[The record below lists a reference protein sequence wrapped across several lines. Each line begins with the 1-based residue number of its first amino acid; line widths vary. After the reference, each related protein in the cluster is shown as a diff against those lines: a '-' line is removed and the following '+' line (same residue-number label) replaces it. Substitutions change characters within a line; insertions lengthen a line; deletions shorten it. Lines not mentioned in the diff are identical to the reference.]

1 MRPTSFETPNLQVV
15 GTETPTVLASV
26 FDAPA
31 RVKVRN
37 LGPLLVFLSVDERE
51 LASIPPGSA
60 TSRLPVGAENIVVL
74 APKQRLFAIANGINC
89 SVSVEMSEAIPF
101 DRII

>member
-1 MRPTSFETPNLQVV
+1 MLATTFQTPNVLLV

-26 FDAPA
+26 FDSPA

-37 LGPLLVFLSVDERE
+37 LGPLMVFLSVDERE

-60 TSRLPVGAENIVVL
+60 HIRLPVNGEDIVVL
-74 APKQRLFAIANGINC
+74 APKQRLFAVANGVNC
-89 SVSVEMSEAIPF
+89 SVSVAMSEALPI
-101 DRII
+101 DRLV